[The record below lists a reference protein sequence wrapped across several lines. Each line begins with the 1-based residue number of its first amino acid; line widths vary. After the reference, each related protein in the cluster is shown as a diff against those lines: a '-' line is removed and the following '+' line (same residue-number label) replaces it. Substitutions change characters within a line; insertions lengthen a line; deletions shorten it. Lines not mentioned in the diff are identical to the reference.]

1 MAIRNSNTPHE
12 VRPKLPKSRNM
23 RTALYVG
30 GAVVAGAGVLIG
42 VHVATS
48 SGGGGVSVSAAPA
61 SISDAAASPVGGA
74 AYAGSLELN
83 DTASELTSWNATSK
97 FCTEDSW
104 EVADGTVATDSN
116 GDATLTTTGKTGSC
130 VAMIS
135 PGTVSSGVV
144 EVAIDLPAVPGKSS
158 TIADWTSVWLTNQA
172 TWPVDGELDAVEAEP
187 ATGKNAVS
195 YHWGTQQSEQ
205 SVSTDGFAKDGN
217 LPVKSADLTPGW
229 HVVDVVYTK
238 GFFAV
243 YYDGKLFTTAQAS
256 AITGAPVNL
265 IISSSVT
272 PATKAVEQTLGGTA
286 PLNSDS
292 SPANIAVKY
301 VKVWTYK

>member
-1 MAIRNSNTPHE
+1 
-12 VRPKLPKSRNM
+12 M
-23 RTALYVG
+23 RTALAVG

-48 SGGGGVSVSAAPA
+48 SGGGGVSMPAAPAAPA
-61 SISDAAASPVGGA
+61 SISDTAASPAGGA

-83 DTASELTSWNATSK
+83 DTGSALTSWNATSK
-97 FCTEDSW
+97 FCAQDSW
-104 EVADGTVATDSN
+104 EVPDGKVATDAN

-144 EVAIDLPAVPGKSS
+144 EVAVDLPALPGKPG
-158 TIADWTSVWLTNQA
+158 TIADWTSVWLTDQA
-172 TWPVDGELDAVEAEP
+172 AWPADGEIDAVEAEP
-187 ATGKNAVS
+187 ATAKNAVS
-195 YHWGTQQSEQ
+195 YHWGTTSSPQ
-205 SVSTDGFAKDGN
+205 SVSTDGFAKDGT
-217 LPVKSADLTPGW
+217 LPVRSADLTPGW

-243 YYDGKLFTTAQAS
+243 YYDGKLFTTANNS
-256 AITGAPVNL
+256 VVTGAPLNL